1 MKISKVLIG
10 VAATIGLVHGTAVS
24 VMKNLQT
31 KPNLYPSEMLNR
43 EPQGEEAYL
52 SRPDGTRLRVV
63 WAGNGPTV
71 VLAHGFGA
79 TLLEWN
85 VVYTQLLK
93 AGYRVIT
100 FDQRGHG
107 RSTIGADGLGSAQM
121 AGDYKAILEHFDVQ
135 GGVLVGHSM
144 GGFIANVF
152 MLTYPGVAAQRL
164 KGTVLFATFA
174 GNVMEGSLQNRLEI
188 PMIKTGIMDKVVQS
202 DVYGGLFVLS
212 LMGKDPYPAAIAAC
226 LQIFRSQQF
235 RPLLPIVQAFCDEDY
250 YSRLPEIKTPC
261 VVICGKEDKTT
272 PPWHSERMGRDIP
285 NARSIWVKDKG
296 HLLNWEAPE
305 ILVQVVQ
312 SF

>member
-1 MKISKVLIG
+1 MRIFKVLTG
-10 VAATIGLVHGTAVS
+10 MAAIAGFSHLGAKMLLNQVQQNPNKYPEAVLC
-24 VMKNLQT
+24 K
-31 KPNLYPSEMLNR
+31 
-43 EPQGEEAYL
+43 EPEGEEVTI

-107 RSTIGADGLGSAQM
+107 RSTIGADGLGSDQM

-152 MLTYPGVAAQRL
+152 MLTYPSVAAQRL

-212 LMGKDPYPAAIAAC
+212 LMGKNPYPAAIAAC

-235 RPLLPIVQAFCDEDY
+235 RPLLPIVQAFCNEDY
-250 YSRLPEIKTPC
+250 YSRLPQIKTPC

-305 ILVQVVQ
+305 ILVQVIQ